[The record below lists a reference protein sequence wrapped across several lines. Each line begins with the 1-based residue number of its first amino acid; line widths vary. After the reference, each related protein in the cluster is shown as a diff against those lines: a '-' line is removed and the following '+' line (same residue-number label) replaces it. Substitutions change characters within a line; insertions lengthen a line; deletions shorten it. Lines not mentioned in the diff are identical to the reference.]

1 MKYNVGD
8 LIASRDRI
16 GLIVNAKIDLSGQHV
31 YEIEWQF
38 YHSERVKYKNML
50 SEENIDKMLVLY
62 NSNKHLPVIK

>member
-31 YEIEWQF
+31 YEIEWHY

-50 SEENIDKMLVLY
+50 FEENIDKILVLK
-62 NSNKHLPVIK
+62 NSYKHLPVIK

>member
-38 YHSERVKYKNML
+38 YHSERIMYKNML
-50 SEENIDKMLVLY
+50 FEENIDKMLVLY
-62 NSNKHLPVIK
+62 NSSKHLPVIK